1 MKSPIQTQTMTETS
15 LQQSDPEVFAIIE
28 RETEHQQT
36 ALNMIPSENAVSAAV
51 REATGSV
58 LTNKY
63 SEGYPYKRYYQGNAQ
78 ADDVEQLAIDRAKDL
93 FGAEHVNVQ
102 PHSGSPANMAV
113 FMALLTPGDTF
124 MGLSLD
130 SGGHLTHGSP
140 VNFSGTLYNAVS
152 YTVNKET
159 GLIDLDEVRKL
170 AKQHKPK
177 MIISGWTAYPRQ
189 FDFEGFQ
196 QIASEVGAYHLADIS
211 HIAGL
216 VAGGVHPSPVPLADV
231 VTTTT
236 HKTLRGPRGAM
247 IMSKEEHAKAI
258 NKAVFPGIQGGPHE
272 HSIAAKAV
280 AFREALSDDFKI
292 YAAQIIANAKALA
305 DALMERGV
313 KLVSDGTDTH
323 LLLIDLTPKGIGLGK
338 QAAVALE
345 TAGIVTNANTV
356 PFDPSTPFKPS
367 GVRLGTPT
375 LTTRGMKE
383 AEMKQVGTWIADVL
397 GAPEDTSLHQTVRVQ
412 VQELCEQFPLE

>member
-1 MKSPIQTQTMTETS
+1 MPKAHTATTT
-15 LQQSDPEVFAIIE
+15 LQNADPEVFALIE
-28 RETEHQQT
+28 REEKHQQDV
-36 ALNMIPSENAVSAAV
+36 LNMIPSENYVSSAV

-63 SEGYPYKRYYQGNAQ
+63 SEGYPYKRYYQGNQQ
-78 ADDVEQLAIDRAKDL
+78 ADDVEQLAIDRAKQL
-93 FGAEHVNVQ
+93 FGAEHANVQ

-113 FMALLTPGDTF
+113 FMALLKPGDTF
-124 MGLSLD
+124 MGLALD

-159 GLIDLDEVRKL
+159 EQIDLEEVRAL

-177 MIISGWTAYPRQ
+177 LIISGWTAYPRT

-196 QIASEVGAYHLADIS
+196 KIAEEVGAYHMADIS

-216 VAGGVHPSPVPLADV
+216 IAGGAHPSPVPFADV

-247 IMSKEEHAKAI
+247 ILSKEKHAKAI

-280 AFREALSDDFKI
+280 AFHEAMSDDFKT
-292 YAAQIIANAKALA
+292 YAAQIIKNAQALA
-305 DALMERGV
+305 TALKDRGV
-313 KLVSDGTDTH
+313 KIVTDGTDTH
-323 LLLIDLTPKGIGLGK
+323 LILIDLLPQGVGLGK

-345 TAGIVTNANTV
+345 QAGIVTNANTV

-383 AEMKQVGTWIADVL
+383 AQMTQIGTWIAEIVTDMTNEAL
-397 GAPEDTSLHQTVRVQ
+397 QQNIREQ
-412 VQELCEQFPLE
+412 VVKMNQDFPAHWA

>member
-1 MKSPIQTQTMTETS
+1 MKSPTQTQIPTETS
-15 LQQSDPEVFAIIE
+15 LQQSDPEVFTLIK

-78 ADDVEQLAIDRAKDL
+78 ADDVEQLAIDRAKEL

-113 FMALLTPGDTF
+113 FMALLNPGDTF
-124 MGLSLD
+124 MGLALD

-159 GLIDLDEVRKL
+159 GLIDLDEVRAL
-170 AKQHKPK
+170 AKQYKPK

-196 QIASEVGAYHLADIS
+196 QIADEIGAYHLADIS

-236 HKTLRGPRGAM
+236 HKTLRGPRGAI

-280 AFREALSDDFKI
+280 AFKEALSDDFKA
-292 YAAQIIANAKALA
+292 YAAQVVSNAKALA
-305 DALMERGV
+305 DTLMERGV

-323 LLLIDLTPKGIGLGK
+323 LLLIDLTPNGIGLGK
-338 QAAVALE
+338 QAAISLE
-345 TAGIVTNANTV
+345 AAGIVTNANTV

-383 AEMKQVGTWIADVL
+383 PEMKQVGNWIADVL
-397 GAPEDTSLHQTVRVQ
+397 DSPEDANVHQTIRTHVQ
-412 VQELCEQFPLE
+412 ALCQQFPL